1 MYCIENLGTSYM
13 LLNVYIIQCLIWFFT
28 GCCKDSSKC
37 ANKWHYKY
45 DKTLFWGA
53 IIRLLFEGYLETCL
67 SVFVSLTDMVW
78 EKNDYSVLQNNIFTI
93 ILSLCLFGL
102 PIFIKFFY
110 ACHIESMEDEEFVEK
125 YGDIYDGLVLD

>member
-1 MYCIENLGTSYM
+1 MYSIENLGTCYM
-13 LLNVYIIQCLIWFFT
+13 LINVYICQVVIWFLT

-37 ANKWHYKY
+37 AAKWHHKY
-45 DKTLFWGA
+45 DKTLFWGS
-53 IIRLLFEGYLETCL
+53 IIRLLFEGYLETCC

-78 EKNDYSVLQNNIFTI
+78 EKNDYSVINNNIFT
-93 ILSLCLFGL
+93 LVLCTALFGL

-110 ACHIESMEDEEFVEK
+110 HCHIESMEDEEFVEK